1 MNAST
6 FDRPDAIDAI
16 IASLPRH
23 NTQLARLLYRQVG
36 SPIPRG
42 MATLLAAL
50 DERPQ
55 RITQLA
61 AREGLAQP
69 TATRMI
75 GRLEA
80 QGLAERRR
88 DADDRRVVVVSIT
101 PKGRGALA
109 ELRAQ
114 YSEVLR
120 ASLAQMDDEEIAALA
135 RGAEALQSL
144 IAILRGGKVSTV

>member
-1 MNAST
+1 MPDAP
-6 FDRPDAIDAI
+6 FDREPAIDAI
-16 IASLPRH
+16 LASLPRH

-50 DERPQ
+50 AEQPQ

-69 TATRMI
+69 TVTRMI
-75 GRLEA
+75 ARLEA
-80 QGLAERRR
+80 LGLAGREQ

-101 PKGRGALA
+101 PKGKR
-109 ELRAQ
+109 ELTRLREQ
-114 YSEVLR
+114 YAEVLR
-120 ASLAQMDDEEIAALA
+120 RSLAQMDDAEIAALA
-135 RGAEALQSL
+135 RGAEALQAL
-144 IAILRGGKVSTV
+144 IGILRRNTVSTV